1 MISYY
6 KLSFGLPFIFID
18 WFLEIFENG
27 TPLRLFTRMDPID
40 IKMMKIKHV
49 IKGGGGVVP
58 VGDVYCLCN
67 TLRMLVNN

>member
-1 MISYY
+1 
-6 KLSFGLPFIFID
+6 
-18 WFLEIFENG
+18 
-27 TPLRLFTRMDPID
+27 MDPID